1 MKKIMSGF
9 ICVSI
14 DKAIKQTLHHMNN
27 ALRRK
32 DELKS
37 PKELVSSMD
46 AMRELVMSIEA
57 ITRQI
62 QHYRLVIT
70 WKESKKPEVRA
81 WVKRFNEWLHELDS
95 LLQEASG
102 MAQQCTMP
110 TQQGIFRDE
119 RSEKMTGLSSKI
131 VKHLN
136 SLSSSIDIVN
146 RRTEGI
152 VANARHI
159 TPGWQTVTASSATT
173 AYFSS
178 GWQEVGNILAPSTSS
193 ATISISQ
200 AGHDTLATARMKLI
214 DENFIVGQNKAL
226 EELEKWV
233 MKDEKTNIGVHGKA
247 GSGKT
252 LLLKSLFNSEK
263 VRTHFRSNGFLL
275 WLTVSK
281 SPCYKSLRNKLW
293 TQIVIQDNVETVKN
307 INEQH
312 VEIWIA
318 VQNNVDRIKIDNE
331 EEVKNGANDA
341 LQRSEGFVLIL
352 DDVWNGDAN
361 NLLEQL
367 GLLQI
372 VNNESYSKVKVIV
385 SSRDPE
391 TLSIMGIADEHK
403 MQIRDL
409 NEHDSWKLFARHAF
423 PNNDRNPQEKEQGK
437 FVCHMCRGLPLAIKV
452 VGRAMADSTQ
462 AKQWRWALQRLS
474 NTESV
479 YDCRLKFSFEAL
491 GNEGVKMQCCFLLA
505 AAASLEDEIL
515 FARHVILLWA
525 GEGLLSGKMTQ
536 EDSYDPFEMGW
547 IYLNVL
553 ADRCLIEPMMRDH
566 EGRVVC
572 FRIHDELHNLAIQI
586 AKEEEN
592 FYGPMDG
599 KLEVLKADECS
610 SCTRIFL
617 RNKDLRSL
625 DQSFRAPK
633 IRSLFISE
641 NRRLDKL
648 PERAIGSM
656 TSLKFLDLSDT
667 KVQSL
672 PKSLSYLTQL
682 VCLRLLWTPIKILP
696 ASLTTLVN
704 LEILDLSFSTIRELP
719 SDLHKLRSL
728 RYLGLSHCKE
738 LQYLPRGISQ
748 LTSLQY
754 LYMNECDSL
763 WKSTESWGNR
773 KQVARISD
781 LVGLTQVKWLEVQNN
796 GAAIDENI
804 DEKSQEKVIQWET
817 LRLTLTGIKSLPIIM
832 TRMEKLKR
840 LALKCP
846 DLNKMEFI
854 GIRNKKFDDFQSLSY
869 LILFECG
876 MLWKL
881 PDLHKLKNLQRLEII
896 TCRKLKEFPE
906 EFAKT
911 GAFPSLKIFSLIRL
925 EKLEKLPDIEEGAM
939 PALQIFT
946 IMECPALKKLPPRYL
961 QLKTLQKVRIYS
973 CPLIAEDWEKNEKAK
988 KDKMVKIMS
997 IRDTEE
1003 IKKWHFQL
1011 CAKHGS
1017 WIYGEFWCHEL
1028 FLFLGGLNAFV

>member
-1 MKKIMSGF
+1 MSGF

-14 DKAIKQTLHHMNN
+14 EKTIKQILYHIDE
-27 ALRRK
+27 AVRCK
-32 DELKS
+32 DELK
-37 PKELVSSMD
+37 PL
-46 AMRELVMSIEA
+46 RELVTRIEA

-70 WKESKKPEVRA
+70 WKESKESEVRG
-81 WVKRFNEWLHELDS
+81 WVKGFNKWLNELDS
-95 LLQEASG
+95 LLQQAYG
-102 MAQQCTMP
+102 MAKQCANT
-110 TQQGIFRDE
+110 GALRDQM
-119 RSEKMTGLSSKI
+119 SENITGLTSKI
-131 VKHLN
+131 VERLN
-136 SLSSSIDIVN
+136 SLSPSIVEA
-146 RRTEGI
+146 RTKGI
-152 VANARHI
+152 LANARNI

-178 GWQEVGNILAPSTSS
+178 GWQGVGNILAPSTSS
-193 ATISISQ
+193 ATISQAATISQ
-200 AGHDTLATARMKLI
+200 DDHDTSATARMKLI
-214 DENFIVGQNKAL
+214 DEHFIVGQKEAL
-226 EELEKWV
+226 EKLEDWV
-233 MKDEKTNIGVHGKA
+233 IKDEKTKFIGVHGKP

-252 LLLKSLFNSEK
+252 VLLKSLFNSKK
-263 VRTHFRSNGFLL
+263 VRSHFRSNGFLL
-275 WLTVSK
+275 WLTISK
-281 SPCYKSLRNKLW
+281 SPCFTSLRNKLW
-293 TQIVIQDNVETVKN
+293 TQIAIQDNVGTVKN

-318 VQNNVDRIKIDNE
+318 VQNDVDLIKNVNQ
-331 EEVKNGANDA
+331 EEVKKRANDA
-341 LQRSEGFVLIL
+341 LQRSEGFVLFL

-361 NLLEQL
+361 SLLTEL
-367 GLLQI
+367 GILQT
-372 VNNESYSKVKVIV
+372 VNNDSNSKVKVIV
-385 SSRDPE
+385 SSRNLA
-391 TLSIMGIADEHK
+391 TLSNMGITDERK

-423 PNNDRNPQEKEQGK
+423 PNNDRNPPEKEQGK
-437 FVCHMCRGLPLAIKV
+437 FVCHMCGGLPLAIKV
-452 VGRAMADSTQ
+452 VGRAMAGSTQ

-474 NTESV
+474 NAESV
-479 YDCRLKFSFEAL
+479 YDCRLRFSFEVL
-491 GNEGVKMQCCFLLA
+491 GNEGIKMQCCFLLA
-505 AAASLEDEIL
+505 AAASLEDEII

-525 GEGLLSGKMTQ
+525 GEGLLSGKMAQ

-566 EGRVVC
+566 DGRVIC
-572 FRIHDELHNLAIQI
+572 FRIHDELRNLAIQI
-586 AKEEEN
+586 AMEEEN

-599 KLEVLKADECS
+599 ADELS
-610 SCTRIFL
+610 GCTRIFL
-617 RNKDLRSL
+617 RNKELSSL
-625 DQSFRAPK
+625 DLNPFRAPQ
-633 IRSLFISE
+633 ICSLFISE
-641 NRRLDKL
+641 NRGLEKL
-648 PERAIGSM
+648 PEKAIGSM

-672 PKSLSYLTQL
+672 PKSLRSLTQL

-704 LEILDLSFSTIRELP
+704 LEILDLSFSSIIELP
-719 SDLHKLRSL
+719 ADFHKLRSL
-728 RYLGLSHCKE
+728 RYLGLSHCKD

-763 WKSTESWGNR
+763 WKSTESWGKW

-781 LVGLTQVKWLEVQNN
+781 LVRLTQVKWLEVQNN
-796 GAAIDENI
+796 GAAFDENI
-804 DEKSQEKVIQWET
+804 DEKSAGKIIPLET
-817 LRLTLTGIKSLPIIM
+817 LRLTHTGMKTLPIIM
-832 TRMEKLKR
+832 IYMQKLKR

-846 DLNKMEFI
+846 DLERMEFI
-854 GIRNKKFDDFQSLSY
+854 GIRNKKFDDFQNLSY
-869 LILFECG
+869 LILFDCG

-881 PDLHKLKNLQRLEII
+881 PDLHNLKNLQRLEII
-896 TCRKLKEFPE
+896 ACRKLKEFPE
-906 EFAKT
+906 EFAKK

-925 EKLEKLPDIEEGAM
+925 EKLEKLPITGREKTEGDIEEGAM

-946 IMECPALKKLPPRYL
+946 IMECPALKILPPGYL
-961 QLKTLQKVRIYS
+961 KLKTLQKLRIYS
-973 CPLIAEDWEKNEKAK
+973 CPMIAEDGEMKEKKRNG
-988 KDKMVKIMS
+988 MVKLMS

-1017 WIYGEFWCHEL
+1017 WIYGEFWCQEL